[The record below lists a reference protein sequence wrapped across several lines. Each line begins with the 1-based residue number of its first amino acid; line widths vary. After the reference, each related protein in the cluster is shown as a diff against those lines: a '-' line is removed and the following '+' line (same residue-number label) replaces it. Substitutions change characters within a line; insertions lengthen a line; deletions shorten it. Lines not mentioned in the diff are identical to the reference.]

1 MWNII
6 AGILKIFQDVRTCP
20 KCGNRQVESSETR
33 TQTVR
38 CKNCGADIHP
48 PKEDFY
54 KQLAPSG

>member
-48 PKEDFY
+48 SKEDF
-54 KQLAPSG
+54 